1 MLRSL
6 IFATLLMPTASLA
19 QSLWEA
25 GGARVETVI
34 YTCDRAFEELSVAY
48 FTAPDATSFAAVQV
62 AGQVHAMVQEISGSG
77 VRFVDTDVQSGYRLH
92 AKGDDLLILKQDP
105 AQVTEEQLLAEC
117 RAKRP
122 D

>member
-6 IFATLLMPTASLA
+6 TLAALLLPTATMA
-19 QSLWEA
+19 QTLWEA
-25 GGARVETVI
+25 EGARVETLI
-34 YTCDRAFEELSVAY
+34 YACDRAFEELSVAY
-48 FTAPDATSFAAVQV
+48 FTAPDATSFAAVQI

-77 VRFVDTDVQSGYRLH
+77 VRFADTDVQSGYRLH

-105 AQVTEEQLLAEC
+105 DQAAEAQLLAEC
-117 RAKRP
+117 HAKRP